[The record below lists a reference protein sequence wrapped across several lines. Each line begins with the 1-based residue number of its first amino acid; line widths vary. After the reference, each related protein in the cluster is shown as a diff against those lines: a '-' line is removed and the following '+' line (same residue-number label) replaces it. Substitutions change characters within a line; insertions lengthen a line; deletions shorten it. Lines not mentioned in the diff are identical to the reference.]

1 MLEELEKSNEPVNK
15 VLSVESAKKSDFE
28 QLDLGE
34 AEFRWLLNEDEM
46 ATNKLSEGIRKF
58 AADALKLEKLLQDKI
73 QAWKRRRMND
83 KHFW

>member
-1 MLEELEKSNEPVNK
+1 MDKSNEPVDK
-15 VLSVESAKKSDFE
+15 ILSAESAKKSDFE
-28 QLDLGE
+28 QLDLDE

-73 QAWKRRRMND
+73 QA
-83 KHFW
+83 